1 MPGFVLTRLDLGPA
15 ELEAALPLRAD
26 ALRVMPGSDRPDYLL
41 ARFERPLKYRTP
53 VGFDMSR
60 ADPSLRGTDERGDFV
75 IVQGIV
81 VCARFVGQGFRSGMR
96 DLAVNIAYVID
107 NSLAA
112 DTTVDFAKLEY
123 VAVGFVDDVSA
134 PAVPAAGS
142 AQPTVT
148 APRGY

>member
-26 ALRVMPGSDRPDYLL
+26 ALRVMPGADRPDYLL
-41 ARFERPLKYRTP
+41 ARFERPLRYRTP
-53 VGFDMSR
+53 VGFDMDR
-60 ADPSLRGTDERGDFV
+60 ADPALRGSDEQGPFV

-107 NSLAA
+107 NTVANDAS
-112 DTTVDFAKLEY
+112 VDFAKLEY
-123 VAVGFVDDVSA
+123 VAVGFIDDVVAA
-134 PAVPAAGS
+134 PTPAG
-142 AQPTVT
+142 
-148 APRGY
+148 

>member
-26 ALRVMPGSDRPDYLL
+26 ALRVMPGADRPDYLL
-41 ARFERPLKYRTP
+41 ARFERPLRYRTP
-53 VGFDMSR
+53 VGFDMDR
-60 ADPSLRGTDERGDFV
+60 ADPALRGGDDDGPFV

-107 NSLAA
+107 NTVANDAS
-112 DTTVDFAKLEY
+112 VDFAKLEY
-123 VAVGFVDDVSA
+123 VAVGFIDDVVA
-134 PAVPAAGS
+134 
-142 AQPTVT
+142 T
-148 APRGY
+148 

>member
-53 VGFDMSR
+53 IGFDMSR
-60 ADPSLRGTDERGDFV
+60 ADPTLRGADERGEFV

-81 VCARFVGQGFRSGMR
+81 VCARFVGQGFRSGMTG
-96 DLAVNIAYVID
+96 LAVNIAYVID
-107 NSLAA
+107 NSVA
-112 DTTVDFAKLEY
+112 DDAMVDFGKLEY
-123 VAVGFVDDVSA
+123 VAVGFVDDADA
-134 PAVPAAGS
+134 PAAPVAAP
-142 AQPTVT
+142 PTVT
-148 APRGY
+148 APPGY